1 MEKTEIHSEN
11 DRALKK
17 REKSLPQT
25 ILRSGII
32 SWIIVIGV
40 WGLGSLAYDEYFLPS
55 PKETLDS
62 LITLISNG
70 TLIADI
76 IASLGRIVKGWL
88 LAAIVG
94 IPLGLLVGNFKPV
107 RWLIEPILSFIRF
120 VPAIALT
127 TLFLMWF
134 GVGEESKVAL
144 IFYASFFPVFVNT
157 IAGVATA
164 DQSLIEAASCMGAKK
179 IRVFFTVIVPSA
191 AAYIFTGVTWQ
202 YTPLEAGHF
211 LFSDASKFY
220 SSYISAAQ
228 RLPNGNTLITEGS
241 DGRLIEVTPDHEIV
255 WEYINPYFNK
265 MFGKFTNNMIY
276 RAYRVPY
283 EWIPQLSKPEEISVK
298 PIDVSTFR
306 VPGSVVGA
314 GLGKITVTDGVDPNK
329 KSMTGGGGDD
339 DSDEKIDFCVASVN
353 KKDIK

>member
-1 MEKTEIHSEN
+1 MEKTEILSEN
-11 DRALKK
+11 YAALKK
-17 REKSLPQT
+17 RDKSLPQT

-32 SWIIVIGV
+32 SWIIVFGV

-191 AAYIFTGVTWQ
+191 TAYIFTGVR
-202 YTPLEAGHF
+202 LG
-211 LFSDASKFY
+211 LG
-220 SSYISAAQ
+220 SSIVCVIAAEM
-228 RLPNGNTLITEGS
+228 LVGS
-241 DGRLIEVTPDHEIV
+241 DGLGYLINSSKLYYKTSWAFAGIVTLAILGFAADRLLQ
-255 WEYINPYFNK
+255 YIGRK
-265 MFGKFTNNMIY
+265 KLSHFG
-276 RAYRVPY
+276 
-283 EWIPQLSKPEEISVK
+283 VK
-298 PIDVSTFR
+298 
-306 VPGSVVGA
+306 
-314 GLGKITVTDGVDPNK
+314 
-329 KSMTGGGGDD
+329 
-339 DSDEKIDFCVASVN
+339 
-353 KKDIK
+353 